1 MYIDFQSKKGAS
13 ERTQKVT
20 CLAHKADGLEW
31 IPGSHIKVKGD
42 NQLH

>member
-1 MYIDFQSKKGAS
+1 MCIDFQSKKGAS
-13 ERTQKVT
+13 EMTRRGT
-20 CLAHKADGLEW
+20 CLAHKAHGFEW